1 MADSTVKR
9 VLIADDDPAIL
20 LLLTDILKREE
31 AELTTVQD
39 GAAALEKLSAQH
51 YDLLLCDVRMPVLSG
66 IELLEKMQ
74 NITDAPPVIIMTADD
89 TPNTLLSAIRN
100 KALNVVSK
108 PFKATDM
115 LDMVRAA
122 LAAPLANP
130 IEVISARPD
139 WVELLVPCEL
149 RSADRI
155 QNILFKLK
163 ADLSEDVRE
172 SVGQAFR
179 ELLMNAIEWGGKLD
193 ASRQVRISYQR
204 FKKFLLYRIADPGQ
218 GFNFEGLAHAAVSNA
233 PDDPIGHMRIREE
246 QGIRPGG
253 LGILMTQSLV
263 DELLYNEA
271 QNEVV
276 FVKYLE

>member
-1 MADSTVKR
+1 MADSTLKR

-20 LLLTDILKREE
+20 LLLTDILKRED

-39 GAAALEKLSAQH
+39 GAAALAKATAQH
-51 YDLLLCDVRMPVLSG
+51 YDLLLCDVRMPELSG
-66 IELLEKMQ
+66 LELLEKLQ
-74 NITDAPPVIIMTADD
+74 GIPDPPSVIVMTADD

-100 KALNVVSK
+100 KALHVVSK
-108 PFKATDM
+108 PFRATDM

-155 QNILFKLK
+155 QHILFKLK
-163 ADLSEDVRE
+163 ADLSEEVRE

-218 GFNFEGLAHAAVSNA
+218 GFNFEGLSHSAVSNA

-246 QGIRPGG
+246 KGIRPGG

>member
-1 MADSTVKR
+1 MKR

-20 LLLTDILKREE
+20 LLLTDILKREP
-31 AELTTVQD
+31 AELTTVQN
-39 GAAALEKLSAQH
+39 GATALLKLTSQH
-51 YDLLLCDVRMPVLSG
+51 YDLLLCDVRMPELSG

-74 NITDAPPVIIMTADD
+74 NISDAPPVIVMTADD
-89 TPNTLLSAIRN
+89 TPLTQLSAIRN
-100 KALNVVSK
+100 KALHVVSK

-115 LDMVRAA
+115 LDMVRSA
-122 LAAPLANP
+122 LAAPPANP
-130 IEVISARPD
+130 IEVVSARPD

-155 QNILFKLK
+155 QNLLFKLK
-163 ADLSEDVRE
+163 ADLPEDVRE

-218 GFNFEGLAHAAVSNA
+218 GFNFDGLAHAAVSNA

-246 QGIRPGG
+246 KGIRPGG